1 MKRHRFSLTIIAV
14 ASLCVAAYQ
23 AAASSQ
29 SAAEEVIVKV
39 TAASEHPIRFRG
51 AVMFQDGGLQV
62 IDGQTPFE
70 VRGRGGVVV
79 GMFERLG
86 DGPDMQVSLS
96 NGQSSASGTA
106 GRVIVGH
113 SVVRGV
119 DAFARTF

>member
-1 MKRHRFSLTIIAV
+1 MNRHRFSLATIAAAILAV
-14 ASLCVAAYQ
+14 ATYQ
-23 AAASSQ
+23 AAALSQ
-29 SAAEEVIVKV
+29 SPTDEVVVKV
-39 TAASEHPIRFRG
+39 TALGEQPIRFRG
-51 AVMFQDGGLQV
+51 AIMFQEGGLQV

-70 VRGRGGVVV
+70 VRGRGGVVL

-86 DGPDMQVSLS
+86 AGPEIQVALS

-113 SVVRGV
+113 KVVRGV

>member
-1 MKRHRFSLTIIAV
+1 MNRHRFSFAIIAV
-14 ASLCVAAYQ
+14 AILGVATYQ
-23 AAASSQ
+23 VAMVGQ
-29 SAAEEVIVKV
+29 SPIDEVVVKV
-39 TAASEHPIRFRG
+39 TAPSEQPIRFRG
-51 AVMFQDGGLQV
+51 AVMFEEGGLQV

-70 VRGRGGVVV
+70 VRGRGGVVL

-86 DGPDMQVSLS
+86 AGPEIQVALS

-113 SVVRGV
+113 KVVRGV